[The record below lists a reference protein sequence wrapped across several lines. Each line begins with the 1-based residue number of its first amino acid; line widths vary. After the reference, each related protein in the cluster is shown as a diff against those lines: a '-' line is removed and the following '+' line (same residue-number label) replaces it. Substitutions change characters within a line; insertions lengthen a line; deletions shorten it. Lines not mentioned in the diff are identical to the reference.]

1 MDNPTQCDPQCSRAV
16 VELSNDR
23 AERRGAKSR
32 HGHGGQIKEVGTSKR
47 PTATVGHDESESTA
61 SSEFAGKFTME
72 AGWNGNESR
81 VSVVLDSLRGLFAS
95 EVMGNGEVIAKRS
108 QTVPRLG

>member
-1 MDNPTQCDPQCSRAV
+1 
-16 VELSNDR
+16 
-23 AERRGAKSR
+23 
-32 HGHGGQIKEVGTSKR
+32 
-47 PTATVGHDESESTA
+47 
-61 SSEFAGKFTME
+61 ME